1 VNNVFRRTVR
11 RPAVSREVAARQVR
25 LLKATQ
31 AALVTP
37 DATREFL
44 NNVHKGLGGRPLDIA
59 LESDAG
65 LLAVEQ
71 AILSEAVRRGAL
83 N

>member
-1 VNNVFRRTVR
+1 MSMMFRKANRK
-11 RPAVSREVAARQVR
+11 PPIAPEVAARQMR

-44 NNVHKGLGGRPLDIA
+44 NSEHPELGGRPLDIA
-59 LESDAG
+59 LFSDSG
-65 LLAVEQ
+65 LQAVER
-71 AILSEAVRRGAL
+71 AIVAEAYRRGAAS
-83 N
+83 

>member
-1 VNNVFRRTVR
+1 MNMPFRKATR
-11 RPAVSREVAARQVR
+11 RPPVSRDVAARQAR

-31 AALVTP
+31 AALVTA

-44 NNVHKGLGGRPLDIA
+44 NNEHAALGGRPLDIA
-59 LESDAG
+59 LHSDAG

-71 AILSEAVRRGAL
+71 AIRTEARRRGAAS
-83 N
+83 